1 MDGREWRRV
10 DGGVRYSACLYTAW
24 PYMTWV
30 DIEFD
35 TAKDETNRLK
45 HGMPLALGA
54 VVLMNMVGRIEDD
67 RCDYGER
74 RFNAFGLVDRRLLVC
89 TYTTRGDT
97 YRLISVRKASEQER
111 RTWLR

>member
-1 MDGREWRRV
+1 M
-10 DGGVRYSACLYTAW
+10 
-24 PYMTWV
+24 

-67 RCDYGER
+67 RCDYER
-74 RFNAFGLVDRRLLVC
+74 EGSMRLAWSIAACSSAHTRRAA
-89 TYTTRGDT
+89 TPIG
-97 YRLISVRKASEQER
+97 
-111 RTWLR
+111 